1 MMRTDESLASAPV
14 ASGTMDPIAFLAQHA
29 MFTTRGFAFAAGQ
42 RLDSA
47 SRWLGRLSRRKALI
61 RVTRG
66 IWAQP
71 GHPAFTPYAATG
83 LLVGNEHGYVSFVSA
98 LHRQRVLSQIP
109 GAIHVATTGHR
120 RTLDSPIGR
129 FEFLQ
134 LRPPMM
140 TGGIEMSGTEPPYA
154 IATAEKALLDTF
166 YIATRRGNR
175 YQRLPELDLADFDE
189 RVFVELLHRQ
199 VAAEPIRR
207 AIATRFAGLAKPWA
221 SASGVPPRQ
230 EPAKVR
236 RVRECNLTV
245 KPNRG
250 HAN

>member
-1 MMRTDESLASAPV
+1 MMMPSGRSLASAPDP
-14 ASGTMDPIAFLAQHA
+14 SGTMDPIAFLAQHA
-29 MFTTRGFAFAAGQ
+29 MFTTRSFAFAAGQ

-66 IWAQP
+66 VWAQP
-71 GHPAFTPYAATG
+71 GHPSFTPYAATG

-98 LHRQRVLSQIP
+98 LHRHGLLSQIP
-109 GAIHVATTGHR
+109 GAIHVATTGHGR
-120 RTLDSPIGR
+120 KLDSPIGR

-140 TGGIEMSGTEPPYA
+140 AEGIEVSETEPPYA
-154 IATAEKALLDTF
+154 IATAEKALLDAF

-189 RVFVELLHRQ
+189 RVFTELLHRL
-199 VAAEPIRR
+199 VTAAPIRK
-207 AIATRFAGLAKPWA
+207 AIATRFAGLA
-221 SASGVPPRQ
+221 
-230 EPAKVR
+230 
-236 RVRECNLTV
+236 
-245 KPNRG
+245 
-250 HAN
+250 